1 MAARLAPC
9 PSCTRHVKVGS
20 ASCPFC
26 SSAVPVDVPAR
37 PMPST
42 RPLTRAAILFASAAA
57 ASACSSSSTPPTGA
71 KDAAVSK
78 DATDDLGQ
86 GMTLYG
92 VAVLVCSS
100 AGGEC
105 VSPGSCDGEL
115 LNAYPCAGGT
125 VCCAAGAPADA
136 GSGQGQGQR

>member
-1 MAARLAPC
+1 MR
-9 PSCTRHVKVGS
+9 GI
-20 ASCPFC
+20 
-26 SSAVPVDVPAR
+26 PAG
-37 PMPST
+37 

-92 VAVLVCSS
+92 VTRDSGQELPDGDLRAAYGVMV
-100 AGGEC
+100 APEGG
-105 VSPGSCDGEL
+105 
-115 LNAYPCAGGT
+115 
-125 VCCAAGAPADA
+125 GAPLYGAMAHPDA
-136 GSGQGQGQR
+136 GTAHEPDGGAVAAYGVMVPPEDAGTH